1 MVKDSDRRMDG
12 SDGESGNGD
21 EKWDVEV
28 DDEKNREMGGNSGI

>member
-12 SDGESGNGD
+12 SDEECGNGD

-28 DDEKNREMGGNSGI
+28 DDEKNR